1 MKKRVIFCLLVCG
14 FGFAMPASAISEEQK
29 TAIVENCEVI
39 RDNLKNVQ
47 RIDARARVF
56 LGSHY
61 ETVLAKFMTPLNVRL
76 VENNM
81 SNTSLIENQSMF
93 ATTKVA
99 FVNDFVS
106 YQQEL
111 EALVAMNCRAEPE
124 NFYKRLQLVREK
136 RKIVAG
142 DLAKMRELTLKNI
155 ELTQRL
161 KRKL

>member
-14 FGFAMPASAISEEQK
+14 FVFVMPVSAIAEEQK
-29 TAIVENCEVI
+29 TAIVENCEII

-56 LGSHY
+56 FGSHY

-81 SNTSLIENQSMF
+81 SDVDLIENQNSF
-93 ATTKVA
+93 AAAKTA
-99 FVNDFVS
+99 FVSDFVS

-124 NFYKRLQLVREK
+124 SFYTRLQLVREK

-155 ELTQRL
+155 ELTQKL